1 MADVPRRGDAAM
13 TGERCGTPLR
23 LLPWTTPEG
32 KACYLSTD
40 DAESL
45 LSLLADEA
53 EEEVLK
59 AAEEQVAADIGP
71 RKLLGALR
79 DVLRVAVSRGA
90 RLAEAQPCEHG
101 ATERCEGKTF
111 CCGCRRQIYL

>member
-1 MADVPRRGDAAM
+1 M
-13 TGERCGTPLR
+13 TGDRCGTPLR

-45 LSLLADEA
+45 LSLIADEA
-53 EEEVLK
+53 EEGVLN
-59 AAEEQVAADIGP
+59 AAEELVTADVGP
-71 RKLLGALR
+71 RRLLRALR
-79 DVLRVAVSRGA
+79 DVLRVAISRGA
-90 RLAEAQPCEHG
+90 RLAEVRPCGHG
-101 ATERCEGKTF
+101 AIERCEGKTF

>member
-1 MADVPRRGDAAM
+1 M
-13 TGERCGTPLR
+13 TGERCGASLR

-59 AAEEQVAADIGP
+59 AAEELVAADAGP
-71 RKLLGALR
+71 RRLLGALR

-90 RLAEAQPCEHG
+90 RLVQAEAQPCEHG
-101 ATERCEGKTF
+101 VTERCEGKTY
-111 CCGCRRQIYL
+111 CGGCRRQIYL